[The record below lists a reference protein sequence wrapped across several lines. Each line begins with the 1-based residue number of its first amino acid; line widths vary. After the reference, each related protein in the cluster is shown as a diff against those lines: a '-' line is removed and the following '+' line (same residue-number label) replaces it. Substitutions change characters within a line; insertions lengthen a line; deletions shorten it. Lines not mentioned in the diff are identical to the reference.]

1 MFGLGILA
9 GLAIAIYLVVGI
21 FIYLFTAGFPV
32 APSPLMV
39 FVWPFYLA
47 WIMFKNRR
55 EIQKMPEGII
65 VGILILV
72 LIGLYV
78 FITERKR

>member
-55 EIQKMPEGII
+55 EI
-65 VGILILV
+65 
-72 LIGLYV
+72 
-78 FITERKR
+78 